1 MEFLENINPDYV
13 LGFCQLITAVA
24 VAVLLTLQRKQ
35 AKKCAGCG
43 NGATDKTVAQR
54 VVVRDSK

>member
-13 LGFCQLITAVA
+13 LGFCQLVTAVA
-24 VAVLLTLQRKQ
+24 VAVLMTLQRKQ

-43 NGATDKTVAQR
+43 NGATDKTAQR
-54 VVVRDSK
+54 VVARERK

>member
-13 LGFCQLITAVA
+13 LGFCQLVTAIV
-24 VAVLLTLQRKQ
+24 VVVLLNLQRKQ

-43 NGATDKTVAQR
+43 NGATDKAAPQR